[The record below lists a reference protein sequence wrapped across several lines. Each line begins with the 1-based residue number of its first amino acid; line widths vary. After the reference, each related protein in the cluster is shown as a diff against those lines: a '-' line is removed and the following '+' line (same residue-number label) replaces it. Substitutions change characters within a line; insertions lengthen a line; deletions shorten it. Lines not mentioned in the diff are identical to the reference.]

1 MACLT
6 ETAYQDELN
15 DTVGNFPKSFSFE
28 KDLSSQGR
36 RPRLESRMSI
46 CLPSKGFLNGPG
58 DNNCFLNAAIQV
70 CFFILISGTIF
81 FISQFI
87 GKFWLHSWQL
97 RTYWTIVWRFWFKFS
112 SYRCIRHCRFCDL
125 KSKVD
130 IIIHNIKKSI
140 SRVLT
145 YPLE

>member
-15 DTVGNFPKSFSFE
+15 DTVGSFPKSFSFDD
-28 KDLSSQGR
+28 DLNSKGR

-70 CFFILISGTIF
+70 DLSLKIF
-81 FISQFI
+81 
-87 GKFWLHSWQL
+87 
-97 RTYWTIVWRFWFKFS
+97 
-112 SYRCIRHCRFCDL
+112 
-125 KSKVD
+125 
-130 IIIHNIKKSI
+130 
-140 SRVLT
+140 
-145 YPLE
+145 

>member
-28 KDLSSQGR
+28 NDLSSKGR

-46 CLPSKGFLNGPG
+46 CLPSKGFLNEPG

-70 CFFILISGTIF
+70 CFFKILFCFLI
-81 FISQFI
+81 
-87 GKFWLHSWQL
+87 L
-97 RTYWTIVWRFWFKFS
+97 FK
-112 SYRCIRHCRFCDL
+112 CE
-125 KSKVD
+125 KV
-130 IIIHNIKKSI
+130 
-140 SRVLT
+140 L
-145 YPLE
+145 